1 MTQLKELI
9 YKLETSIILSKMDD
23 GSLISDPYKEIVYE
37 VANEINNRLESLEES
52 IEYLR
57 NRLDNG

>member
-1 MTQLKELI
+1 MTHLKELI
-9 YKLETSIILSKMDD
+9 HKLETSIILSKMDD
-23 GSLISDPYKEIVYE
+23 GSSISDPYKEIVYE

-57 NRLDNG
+57 NRLDNN